1 MDRPGVLVFSRT
13 ADYRHDSIPAA
24 TEALAR
30 LADADGLHA
39 AATED
44 PADLSPE
51 RLARAAAVVFVST
64 SGEVLDRRAHD
75 ALQAYV
81 RAGGG
86 FLGIHG
92 ASASNYGWP
101 WYQALVGAA
110 FTQHP
115 AEQAAD
121 VVREDARHPATSALP
136 DRWRW
141 TDEWYDF
148 QASPRAHV
156 RVLLS
161 VDETTYE
168 GGGMGDHP
176 ISWCHDFE
184 GGRSFY
190 TALGHSIASW
200 SDPLLLAHVRGALRW
215 VAGR

>member
-1 MDRPGVLVFSRT
+1 MLPSDVIVFSRT
-13 ADYRHDSIPAA
+13 LDYRHDSIPAA
-24 TEALAR
+24 AGAIAR
-30 LADADGLHA
+30 LAEAERLRA
-39 AATED
+39 FATEE
-44 PADLSPE
+44 PGDLSPA
-51 RLARAAAVVFVST
+51 RLAHAAAVVFLST
-64 SGEVLDRRAHD
+64 SGEVLDARAQQ
-75 ALQAYV
+75 ALQSYV

-86 FLGIHG
+86 FLGVHG

-101 WYQALVGAA
+101 WYQALVGAV
-110 FTQHP
+110 FTKHP

-121 VVREDARHPATSALP
+121 VVREDAAHPATSALP

-141 TDEWYDF
+141 HDEWYDF
-148 QASPRAHV
+148 RASPRANV

-161 VDETTYE
+161 VDEGTYE

-176 ISWCHDFE
+176 VAWCHAFE

-190 TALGHSIASW
+190 TALGHSIAGW